1 MTVYSTRPDDRVMVF
16 IDLRNI
22 TEGCGPDSDYLRID
36 LEGMTDRL
44 CDGRR
49 LMRAFIFDGK
59 HIVNGVDV
67 SKTFHDILAR
77 YGFTMVARDCCTL
90 GVDRQKEVDVALG
103 CEMVV
108 RACRDQYDVA
118 VLVSGDRDFVPAVE
132 HVQDMGKRVEVA
144 SFDSSASIGL
154 RRVCDRFRSLDEM
167 PVLMLKNPCLTEVS
181 E

>member
-1 MTVYSTRPDDRVMVF
+1 MHQDDRVMVF

-22 TEGCGPDSDYLRID
+22 TEGYGPDSDYLKID

-59 HIVNGVDV
+59 YIVNGIDV
-67 SKTFHDILAR
+67 SKTFHDHLAR
-77 YGFTMVARDCCTL
+77 CGFTMVTKDCCTL
-90 GVDRQKEVDVALG
+90 GVDKQKEVDVALG
-103 CEMVV
+103 CEMVI

-132 HVQDMGKRVEVA
+132 HVQDIGKRVEVA
-144 SFDSSASIGL
+144 SFDSSTSISL
-154 RRVCDRFRSLDEM
+154 KRICDHYRTLDEM
-167 PVLMLKNPCLTEVS
+167 PVLMLKNPCQTGVS